1 MKSKVED
8 CVNTCNWETCKI
20 LKLINYY
27 FLFGFLLYGHR
38 KGYVCILVKMTGR
51 SSQIM

>member
-1 MKSKVED
+1 MKSKVEA

-27 FLFGFLLYGHR
+27 FLFGFLSYGH
-38 KGYVCILVKMTGR
+38 LVKMTGR

>member
-1 MKSKVED
+1 MKSKVEA

-27 FLFGFLLYGHR
+27 FLFGFLLYGHQ